1 MNAPFASAIVSST
14 MGLSSIY
21 YDYKKGRISKS
32 EYADAACSLSVEA
45 GIAAIGSAIGQAVI
59 PIPILGAIVGSAVAK
74 SSLEISKYIMG
85 KKEARF
91 IKELESQYKELVAK
105 LDEESREIL
114 SKIEDYF
121 NKLGGLI
128 EAALNTDVN
137 KSLLGSINLCRFV
150 GVEESLIIHNPLE
163 LDNFMKS

>member
-1 MNAPFASAIVSST
+1 
-14 MGLSSIY
+14 
-21 YDYKKGRISKS
+21 
-32 EYADAACSLSVEA
+32 
-45 GIAAIGSAIGQAVI
+45 
-59 PIPILGAIVGSAVAK
+59 
-74 SSLEISKYIMG
+74 MG